1 MRLKDLGHVSPQPFD
16 LHFDKVPKKKQGWYL
31 ARLQRGPIPLDDYK
45 PISAQQIGPEEI
57 LCYVQVSDINTTNIN
72 DQTYDEVDEEL
83 RETAWYQEL
92 ARQMEEERVRR
103 VAAEEERARRQ
114 AEAEAKAAA
123 EAEAKAA
130 KKKGGKK
137 KKK

>member
-1 MRLKDLGHVSPQPFD
+1 MTISPSRRSRSGRRRSSATCRCAPPAGALACC
-16 LHFDKVPKKKQGWYL
+16 LHC
-31 ARLQRGPIPLDDYK
+31 AALD
-45 PISAQQIGPEEI
+45 SQAV
-57 LCYVQVSDINTTNIN
+57 LCAQVSNINTANIN
-72 DQTYDEVDEEL
+72 DQTYDEVDDEL
-83 RETAWYQEL
+83 RATAWYKEL
-92 ARQMEEERVRR
+92 ERQMEEERLRR

-130 KKKGGKK
+130 KKGGKK